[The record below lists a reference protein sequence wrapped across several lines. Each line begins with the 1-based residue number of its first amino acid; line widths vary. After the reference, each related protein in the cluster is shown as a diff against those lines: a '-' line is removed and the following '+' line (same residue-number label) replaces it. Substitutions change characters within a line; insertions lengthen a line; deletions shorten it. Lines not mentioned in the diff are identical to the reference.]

1 MKDVHDS
8 HDPQDAL
15 ERRLKQLPGEL
26 PPARDLWPE
35 IAARIEA
42 AAEGGAAPKRS
53 PWGRGGWRVAALA
66 ASVALAAVLV
76 ARFDRDPPPDTS
88 ATPALATAPATFGA
102 GHELGSEYRAARA
115 GLTHDLES
123 RLEALSPEAR
133 ETVMENLAVIRQAAA
148 EIDAALAKDPGNGLL
163 QQLLLAAYQDE
174 LSVLANMQRVTARL
188 PPRNEI

>member
-1 MKDVHDS
+1 MKDVHDQ
-8 HDPQDAL
+8 QDAL
-15 ERRLKQLPGEL
+15 ERRLKRLPGEL

-42 AAEGGAAPKRS
+42 GAVPEQS
-53 PWGRGGWRVAALA
+53 PAGRGGWRVAALA
-66 ASVALAAVLV
+66 ASVALVAVLV
-76 ARFDRDPPPDTS
+76 ASFLGRDPPPDTS
-88 ATPALATAPATFGA
+88 VTPVLAAAPATFGA

-123 RLEALSPEAR
+123 RLETLSPEAR

-148 EIDAALAKDPGNGLL
+148 EIDAALAQDPGNGLL

-188 PPRNEI
+188 PSRNEI

>member
-1 MKDVHDS
+1 MKDL

-42 AAEGGAAPKRS
+42 EAAPTRS
-53 PWGRGGWRVAALA
+53 LAGRGGWRVAALA
-66 ASVALAAVLV
+66 ASVALVAALV
-76 ARFDRDPPPDTS
+76 VSLPGRDPSPDTPV
-88 ATPALATAPATFGA
+88 TPALVTAPVTFGA

-148 EIDAALAKDPGNGLL
+148 EIDAALAQDPGNGLL